1 MNKNKIPAELT
12 LAINNLAENIR
23 FSDAINNF
31 QITQKEFH
39 QDQIA
44 NQIMEELSEAQ
55 KMIRQ
60 KQMDNQVTADDLQAL
75 RTLQNKALENK
86 VINSYT
92 YSRQE
97 AVGHLREIN
106 AEISNLLGIDFAFL
120 AKKTTC

>member
-1 MNKNKIPAELT
+1 MNKNEIPAELT
-12 LAINNLAENIR
+12 SAITNLAENIK
-23 FSDAINNF
+23 FSDAISRYQVAQEKF
-31 QITQKEFH
+31 K
-39 QDQIA
+39 QDQTA

-92 YSRQE
+92 YSQQE

-106 AEISNLLGIDFAFL
+106 AEISNLLGIDFASL